1 MTTSDNPPSSVR
13 LRDLAAQV
21 SRRWVVLVASIAL
34 VTAAS
39 LGAGALM
46 QKQYTAAASLT
57 VSPLTTNP
65 FSTAAVNQQ
74 VNINTERAILKSKE
88 VARLASEQLG
98 IGAAGPTALL
108 RQVDV
113 AAPSGSQVL
122 EVSVTMPDP
131 QQAAD
136 YANAMAGA
144 YLKFRA
150 EGAAELASGYVAAL
164 SEEIARLSAIEKPTD
179 QQAQRLSEAIQQ
191 RQNLTLVADSPGR
204 IIGVASPPSQPSSM
218 RQLSFLISGLIGGIL
233 VGLVAALMRERTDK
247 RVRTRSRLSE
257 ACSGPALEVA
267 DKDDAEG
274 MRWVLRT
281 LSPVIT
287 GQQSGPALVGV
298 MPAFSKSSSPSEF
311 AEGLAEA
318 ARTAGLS
325 VLVVRPADIDP
336 AKIDQGWPESVPSN
350 WHHRDLVILDTSHRL
365 RGARRASLADHLDA
379 VVILAYADTS
389 LEDLR
394 QLESDLDRSSA
405 VRVPVLLGNL
415 FNKEFSQGQGP
426 VSLLPLPPSAAQAEE
441 ADATERREFA

>member
-1 MTTSDNPPSSVR
+1 MTTTDLPPSTVR
-13 LRDLAAQV
+13 LSGLAAQV
-21 SRRWVVLVASIAL
+21 SRRWVVLIVSITL

-39 LGAGALM
+39 LGAGALV

-88 VARLASEQLG
+88 VAQLASEQLG
-98 IGAAGPTALL
+98 TGAPDPSALL

-131 QQAAD
+131 QKAAD

-164 SEEIARLSAIEKPTD
+164 SEDIARLSAIEKPTD
-179 QQAQRLSEAIQQ
+179 QQAQRLSDAIQQ

-218 RQLSFLISGLIGGIL
+218 RQLSFLIAGLIGGIL
-233 VGLVAALMRERTDK
+233 VGLVAALLRERLDR

-257 ACSGPALEVA
+257 ACSAPALKVA
-267 DKDDAEG
+267 DKNDAEG

-281 LSPVIT
+281 LSPVMAA
-287 GQQSGPALVGV
+287 QRSGPALVGV
-298 MPAFSKSSSPSEF
+298 MPAFSNSSCPPEF
-311 AEGLAEA
+311 AEELAEV

-336 AKIDQGWPESVPSN
+336 AKVDQGWPGSVPSN
-350 WHHRDLVILDTSHRL
+350 WHHSDLVILDTSQRV
-365 RGARRASLADHLDA
+365 RGARRAILADHLDA
-379 VVILAYADTS
+379 VVILAYANSS
-389 LEDLR
+389 LDDLR

-415 FNKEFSQGQGP
+415 FNEESSDGRGPGSLLTLASSAELAEKEHVTERKEF
-426 VSLLPLPPSAAQAEE
+426 A
-441 ADATERREFA
+441 